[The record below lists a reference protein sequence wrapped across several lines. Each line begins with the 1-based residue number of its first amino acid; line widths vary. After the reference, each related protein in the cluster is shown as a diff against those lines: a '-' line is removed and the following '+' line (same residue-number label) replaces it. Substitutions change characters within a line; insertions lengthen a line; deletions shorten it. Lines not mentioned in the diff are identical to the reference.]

1 MTTVVFLEAQLPA
14 RHEEERSSGGFVKA
28 SACASSLPLS
38 LGSGTSSH
46 AIPSTKLVATVCP
59 GLVWMSFG
67 PTGGGEQ
74 GAALWGLRFDAWGL
88 GGSQEV
94 PCPPW
99 LCASG
104 SSVGLSL
111 ENCIG
116 V

>member
-67 PTGGGEQ
+67 PHRWW
-74 GAALWGLRFDAWGL
+74 GA
-88 GGSQEV
+88 
-94 PCPPW
+94 
-99 LCASG
+99 G
-104 SSVGLSL
+104 SSSL
-111 ENCIG
+111 G
-116 V
+116 AQV